1 MYLFQFNTTSSD
13 EYPAD
18 LPRSRRRRFDLS
30 SHMCLGGE
38 IKMNLSGANG
48 ILVWSEGFC
57 EYLLNW
63 GSDFQKVPPKVI
75 LWVNVP

>member
-1 MYLFQFNTTSSD
+1 MYLSQFNTTSD

-30 SHMCLGGE
+30 SHMRLGGE
-38 IKMNLSGANG
+38 IKMNLQMDANG

-57 EYLLNW
+57 EYLTKLGQW
-63 GSDFQKVPPKVI
+63 FSKGLPPR
-75 LWVNVP
+75 